1 MLVLDVGFYEF
12 VYAVGLRYIICD
24 LLVHVFDHQKGK
36 RVISFNDFDYGLS
49 DSGTIGHDI
58 AHDLSL
64 YRLNLAP
71 PVFLDCLRIMSYQHG
86 QLFN

>member
-1 MLVLDVGFYEF
+1 MLVLDVGFYKF
-12 VYAVGLRYIICD
+12 VDAVGLCYIICD

-36 RVISFNDFDYGLS
+36 RVISFNYFYHGLR

-64 YRLNLAP
+64 NGPNLAP
-71 PVFLDCLRIMSYQHG
+71 PVFLDRLRIMSYQHG